1 MPARHSDQTKIR
13 TKLAAERVRRGVPQR
28 TMAELLGMKLTAY
41 QRLERGQVANPRLRH
56 LSNAAR
62 ALGVKLGDV
71 SEPEWLQW
79 MPVPGHPEPPDRESI
94 WHTAPSSP
102 DAKTRARR

>member
-41 QRLERGQVANPRLRH
+41 QKLERGQEPNPRLRH
-56 LSNAAR
+56 LSNAAH
-62 ALGVKLGDV
+62 ALGVKLRDV

-79 MPVPGHPEPPDRESI
+79 LPVPGHPEPPDPESI
-94 WHTAPSSP
+94 WHTAPSSLV
-102 DAKTRARR
+102 AQTRPRR